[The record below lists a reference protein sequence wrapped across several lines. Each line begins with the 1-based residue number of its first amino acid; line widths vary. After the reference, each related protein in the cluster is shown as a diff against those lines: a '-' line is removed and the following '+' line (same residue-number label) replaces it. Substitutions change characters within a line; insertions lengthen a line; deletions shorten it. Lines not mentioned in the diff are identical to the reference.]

1 MMQEEGW
8 RSVEDENENGNQI
21 VTLDLAWK
29 SLLSTKMS
37 LKATESGKPEQEK
50 KLRSNTKLLLLV
62 FLWYFTELAFYH
74 QIFAVGTKHWFPQLY
89 TVNE

>member
-1 MMQEEGW
+1 MHWTEMMQEEGW

-50 KLRSNTKLLLLV
+50 KLR
-62 FLWYFTELAFYH
+62 
-74 QIFAVGTKHWFPQLY
+74 
-89 TVNE
+89 